1 MNDLFA
7 DIIESQPTA
16 AAAAGPFAGVA
27 IEQSI
32 DRVLDYS
39 VPKKL
44 LAALHVGQR
53 VRVPLGRNNRP
64 AHGFVVRLRTARTR
78 RPRSATGNRARRH
91 PATGDARSPYTS
103 RRR

>member
-64 AHGFVVRLRTARTR
+64 AHGFVVRLRESSDYPKIKPLIGIDDERILLTPTLIE
-78 RPRSATGNRARRH
+78 
-91 PATGDARSPYTS
+91 SPCG
-103 RRR
+103 